1 MTTADSTLLLAD
13 QTIWTA
19 DGYVTPL
26 SGAAAI
32 TLADVAASAAGAL
45 LIAGQA
51 AATLDDATLAA
62 AGELPIRGEAAI
74 TLGDL
79 VALGTAE
86 KYVTI
91 DLDRI
96 IEIDRA
102 YRWVAIGAASRNV
115 AIGIASRT
123 VH

>member
-32 TLADVAASAAGAL
+32 TLADVSALAASQLA
-45 LIAGQA
+45 
-51 AATLDDATLAA
+51 DD
-62 AGELPIRGEAAI
+62 
-74 TLGDL
+74 
-79 VALGTAE
+79 
-86 KYVTI
+86 I
-91 DLDRI
+91 DMDRI
-96 IEIDRA
+96 ISMEIPR
-102 YRWVAIGAASRNV
+102 RLVAMSIASRNA
-115 AIGIASRT
+115 AIGLARRT

>member
-62 AGELPIRGEAAI
+62 AGALPIRAAAAI
-74 TLGDL
+74 TLAD
-79 VALGTAE
+79 VSALAASQLADD
-86 KYVTI
+86 I
-91 DLDRI
+91 DMDRI
-96 IEIDRA
+96 ISMEIPR
-102 YRWVAIGAASRNV
+102 RLVAMSIASRNA
-115 AIGIASRT
+115 AIGLARRT